1 MREFLSG
8 RAAQIAAVALGCAA
22 TTGLALAGGTAENA
36 LLIIDPSNADSLYIG
51 NYYKNARNIPDAN
64 VLYINPNNTNY
75 VVWTLNHVDMLFG
88 SLANKGLEDHV
99 DYVVLN
105 PGAPFFI
112 SASSLVSDGCFPVN
126 RFALASCYTMA
137 FIATEVRS
145 GALNS
150 QAANRYYLAT
160 DTPQGFDSE
169 TSWFAGVPSTSP
181 NARRYFIGAML
192 GYSGERGNTL
202 DETRTMIDRSV
213 ASDGSQPPGTFYFMQ
228 TTDNARSGPRHP
240 LFPSAVTSIV
250 NLGGAAQHLM
260 AVLPVGQHDC
270 LGIMT
275 GWASPG
281 IETADLTILP
291 GAFCDHL
298 TSFAGTFDT
307 ASQEKMSLW
316 IKRGASGSWGTVE
329 EPCNYAGKFPAPRVH
344 VYYYEGMSLGEAAF
358 RSAGFVPFQGLL
370 YGDPL
375 TRPFTHIPSVNVAD
389 APTGPVSGNL
399 TLTPSATT
407 THPTATIAGF
417 DLLIDGVLAGTA
429 TPGGQFNI
437 DTTLFADGYHD
448 ARVLAYDNTVTKSV
462 GRWVGTID
470 LNNLGRSLVTTS
482 NLNTGDRGTQFQVTV
497 TALGSV
503 APIEVRVRQGDRIV
517 AAAAGSAATFNLFGA
532 TLGAGTVKLVGE
544 AIYANDIRRV
554 QSTPIT
560 LEISNTGGGTSTQP
574 PIAYGYTKVVL
585 DDKPFVV
592 ELPATS
598 PDPAF
603 PTTYTLVSNP
613 TEATVSTNQTGA
625 YRLMRPTATAAGNDS
640 FTFRATN
647 TAGQSSVVTVN
658 LVFGTLD
665 GDMNC
670 DGTVNN
676 FDIDAFVLALTNPT
690 GYAVAFP
697 DCNRNLGDIN
707 HDGAMNNF
715 DIDPFVGKLTGG

>member
-1 MREFLSG
+1 MRKVLSG
-8 RAAQIAAVALGCAA
+8 RANWIAAAALGCAL
-22 TTGLALAGGTAENA
+22 TTGPAWAGGSAENA
-36 LLIIDPSNADSLYIG
+36 LLIIDPSNSESLYIG

-75 VVWTLNHVDMLFG
+75 VVWTLNHVDMLLG
-88 SLANKGLEDHV
+88 SLANKGVEDHV

-112 SASSLVSDGCFPVN
+112 SASSLVTDGCFPVN

-137 FIATEVRS
+137 FISTEVRS
-145 GALNS
+145 GGLNS
-150 QAANRYYLAT
+150 QTANRYYLAT

-169 TSWFAGVPSTSP
+169 TAWFNGAPSSSSS
-181 NARRYFIGAML
+181 ARRYFIGAML

-202 DETRTMIDRSV
+202 DEIKSMIDRSV
-213 ASDGSQPPGTFYFMQ
+213 AVDGTRPPGTFYFMQ
-228 TTDNARSGPRHP
+228 TTDTARSTPRHP
-240 LFPSAVTSIV
+240 LFPSAVASI
-250 NLGGAAQHLM
+250 NGLGGTAQHLM
-260 AVLPVGQHDC
+260 AVLPTGQHDC

-281 IETADLTILP
+281 IETADMTILP

-344 VYYYEGMSLGEAAF
+344 VYYYQGMSLGEAAF

-375 TRPFTHIPSVNVAD
+375 TRPFTHIPDVAVAD

-407 THPTATIAGF
+407 THPTAAIASF
-417 DLLIDGVLAGTA
+417 DLLIDGVVADTA
-429 TPGGQFNI
+429 PPGGQFSV
-437 DTTLFADGYHD
+437 DTTLLADGHHD
-448 ARVLAYDNTVTKSV
+448 VRVLAYDNTVTKSV
-462 GRWVGTID
+462 GRWISAID
-470 LNNLGRSLVTTS
+470 VNNLGRSLMTTTNLS
-482 NLNTGDRGTQFQVTV
+482 NGDRGTQFQITV
-497 TALGSV
+497 TALGST
-503 APIEVRVRQGDRIV
+503 APVEVRVRQGDRIV
-517 AAAAGSAATFNLFGA
+517 AAAPGSAATFGIFGA
-532 TLGAGTVKLVGE
+532 TLGAGTVSLVGE
-544 AIYANDIRRV
+544 AVYANDIRRV
-554 QSTPIT
+554 QSEPIT
-560 LEISNTGGGTSTQP
+560 LDIASSGGGPPTQP
-574 PIAYGYTKVVL
+574 PVAYGYTKVIR

-598 PDPAF
+598 PDPTF
-603 PTTYTLVSNP
+603 GTTYTLVNNP

-647 TAGQSSVVTVN
+647 TAGQSSLVTVN
-658 LVFGTLD
+658 LVFGSID

-715 DIDPFVGKLTGG
+715 DIDPFVSKLTGG